1 MTKDDSGRYSDD
13 DDEEAGGVLDV
24 LLGGMYSFVPP
35 ATSTVCMHAT
45 SIVRTSSLPAATM
58 RSEVLPNAKMSPEV
72 VFSFLHVPAP
82 ASAARALLAGASE
95 DDYDPEEDAI
105 SQEDNS
111 LPGRNDV
118 SKTGEGDEGKTGLV
132 RERSNDSAEKRE
144 RRERRLSVRSGG
156 YQFAEGDWQCPKEGY
171 VDMR

>member
-1 MTKDDSGRYSDD
+1 M
-13 DDEEAGGVLDV
+13 
-24 LLGGMYSFVPP
+24 
-35 ATSTVCMHAT
+35 
-45 SIVRTSSLPAATM
+45 
-58 RSEVLPNAKMSPEV
+58 PNRA
-72 VFSFLHVPAP
+72 
-82 ASAARALLAGASE
+82 ASAARALLSGAIE

-118 SKTGEGDEGKTGLV
+118 SKTGEGDERKTGRV
-132 RERSNDSAEKRE
+132 REQSNDSAEKRE
-144 RRERRLSVRSGG
+144 RRERRVSGRSGG